1 MPVDK
6 STQVAR
12 SQVLSGEET
21 EFPLVMRGY
30 DRELVDDALR
40 DLRRELLQLSGQNAQ
55 LAAELRETSNRMIAA
70 EKELEEVGEP
80 SYAGV
85 GAKAALILSTSEEQA
100 KRLVLDAET
109 EAAIT
114 KKNLNEELEEQR
126 REAKGYYDSL
136 VSEAQRRADRI
147 INAATV
153 EYDAAIQD
161 AKNKAAE
168 IVDEAVREA
177 GAIRGSIAT
186 EVAKLR
192 ATAKREVENLK
203 AKVDRDLAEKKLLA
217 TRETNTSIDMFR
229 ALSLVSD
236 QARIDLELELTA
248 RRAEA
253 EQTYLRKHQEAVAAT
268 QRYLDDANAQLALA
282 ITRANAARLEAE
294 TLEAAARSINK
305 KLTDET
311 RVKVDAMIAAAD
323 AEAREIIRNANAK
336 AAEDIRE
343 AEAKLRRL
351 EVERDAVS
359 QYVQNLKSVFE
370 RLQANLNIS

>member
-136 VSEAQRRADRI
+136 VSEAQRREELI
-147 INAATV
+147 INAAT
-153 EYDAAIQD
+153 E
-161 AKNKAAE
+161 E
-168 IVDEAVREA
+168 
-177 GAIRGSIAT
+177 
-186 EVAKLR
+186 
-192 ATAKREVENLK
+192 
-203 AKVDRDLAEKKLLA
+203 
-217 TRETNTSIDMFR
+217 
-229 ALSLVSD
+229 
-236 QARIDLELELTA
+236 
-248 RRAEA
+248 
-253 EQTYLRKHQEAVAAT
+253 
-268 QRYLDDANAQLALA
+268 
-282 ITRANAARLEAE
+282 
-294 TLEAAARSINK
+294 
-305 KLTDET
+305 
-311 RVKVDAMIAAAD
+311 
-323 AEAREIIRNANAK
+323 
-336 AAEDIRE
+336 
-343 AEAKLRRL
+343 
-351 EVERDAVS
+351 
-359 QYVQNLKSVFE
+359 
-370 RLQANLNIS
+370 

>member
-6 STQVAR
+6 SIEVAR
-12 SQVLSGEET
+12 SPDLSAEET

-30 DRELVDDALR
+30 ERESVDDAIR
-40 DLRRELLQLSGQNAQ
+40 DLRRELLQLSAQNAQ
-55 LAAELRETSNRMIAA
+55 LAAELRETSNRLIAA
-70 EKELEEVGEP
+70 EGQLGEVGEP

-109 EAAIT
+109 EASLT
-114 KKNLNEELEEQR
+114 RKNLHEELEAQR
-126 REAKGYYDSL
+126 NEAKGYYDAL
-136 VSEAQRRADRI
+136 VAESQRRADRI
-147 INAATV
+147 LNAATV
-153 EYDAAIQD
+153 EYDQAIAD
-161 AKNKAAE
+161 AKSKAAE
-168 IVDEAVREA
+168 IVDESIREA

-192 ATAKREVENLK
+192 ATAKRETEALR
-203 AKVDRDLAEKKLLA
+203 AKVDRDLAEKKLIA
-217 TRETNTSIDMFR
+217 SRENSAALDYNR
-229 ALSLVSD
+229 ALSVITE

-268 QRYLDDANAQLALA
+268 QRYLDDANSQLSTA

-294 TLEAAARSINK
+294 TLEAAARAINK
-305 KLTDET
+305 KSTDET
-311 RVKVDAMIAAAD
+311 RLKVDAMVAAAEAESRNIVSD
-323 AEAREIIRNANAK
+323 AVAKANA
-336 AAEDIRE
+336 EIRE
-343 AEAKLRRL
+343 AENKLRRL

>member
-6 STQVAR
+6 SIEVAR
-12 SQVLSGEET
+12 SPDLSAEET

-30 DRELVDDALR
+30 ERESVDDAIR
-40 DLRRELLQLSGQNAQ
+40 DLRRELLQLSAQNAQ
-55 LAAELRETSNRMIAA
+55 LAAELRETSNRLIAA
-70 EKELEEVGEP
+70 ESQLGEVGEP

-109 EAAIT
+109 EASLT
-114 KKNLNEELEEQR
+114 RKNLHEELEAQR
-126 REAKGYYDSL
+126 NEAKGYYDAL
-136 VSEAQRRADRI
+136 VAEAQRRADRI
-147 INAATV
+147 LNAATI
-153 EYDAAIQD
+153 EYDQAIAD
-161 AKNKAAE
+161 AKSKAAE
-168 IVDEAVREA
+168 IVDEGIREA
-177 GAIRGSIAT
+177 GAVRGSIAT

-192 ATAKREVENLK
+192 ATTKRETEALR
-203 AKVDRDLAEKKLLA
+203 AKVDRDLAEKKLIA
-217 TRETNTSIDMFR
+217 SRENNAALDYNR
-229 ALSLVSD
+229 ALSIITE

-268 QRYLDDANAQLALA
+268 QRYLDDANAQLSTA

-294 TLEAAARSINK
+294 TLEAAARAINK
-305 KLTDET
+305 KSTDET
-311 RVKVDAMIAAAD
+311 RLKVDAMVAAAE
-323 AEAREIIRNANAK
+323 AEARNIVSDAHAKANA
-336 AAEDIRE
+336 EIRE
-343 AEAKLRRL
+343 AENKLRRL

>member
-12 SQVLSGEET
+12 SPELSGEET

-30 DRELVDDALR
+30 DRELVDDALL
-40 DLRRELLQLSGQNAQ
+40 DLRRELLQLSAQNAQ
-55 LAAELRETSNRMIAA
+55 LAAELRETSNRLVAA
-70 EKELEEVGEP
+70 ETQLAEVGEP

-100 KRLVLDAET
+100 KRLLLEAET
-109 EAAIT
+109 EASIT
-114 KKNLNEELEEQR
+114 RKNLLEEIEQQR
-126 REAKGYYDSL
+126 TEAKSYYDAL
-136 VSEAQRRADRI
+136 VAEAQRRADRI
-147 INAATV
+147 LNAANL
-153 EYDAAIQD
+153 EYDQTIAD
-161 AKNKAAE
+161 AKSKGAE
-168 IVDEAVREA
+168 IVDEAIREA
-177 GAIRGSIAT
+177 GAIRGAIAT

-192 ATAKREVENLK
+192 ATAKREIETQRSK
-203 AKVDRDLAEKKLLA
+203 ADRDIAEKKLLA
-217 TRETNTSIDMFR
+217 AREINANLDYNR
-229 ALSLVSD
+229 ALAIITE

-268 QRYLDDANAQLALA
+268 QRYLDDANAQLSLA

-294 TLEAAARSINK
+294 TLEAAARAINK
-305 KLTDET
+305 KSTDET
-311 RVKVDAMIAAAD
+311 RQKVDAMIAAAE
-323 AEAREIIRNANAK
+323 AEARTIVADAHSK
-336 AAEDIRE
+336 STAEIRE

-359 QYVQNLKSVFE
+359 QYVDNLKSVFE
-370 RLQANLNIS
+370 RLQANLKIS

>member
-6 STQVAR
+6 STEVAR
-12 SQVLSGEET
+12 SPVLSGEET

-30 DRELVDDALR
+30 ERESVDDALR
-40 DLRRELLQLSGQNAQ
+40 DLRRELLQLSAQNAQ
-55 LAAELRETSNRMIAA
+55 LASELRETSNRLIAA
-70 EKELEEVGEP
+70 EGQLSEVGEP

-109 EAAIT
+109 EANLIR
-114 KKNLNEELEEQR
+114 KNVNEELELQR
-126 REAKGYYDSL
+126 NEAKGYYDAL
-136 VSEAQRRADRI
+136 VAEAQRRADRLM
-147 INAATV
+147 NAATV
-153 EYDAAIQD
+153 EYDQAIAD
-161 AKNKAAE
+161 AKSKGAE

-192 ATAKREVENLK
+192 ATAKRETEALR
-203 AKVDRDLAEKKLLA
+203 AKVDRDLAEKKLIA
-217 TRETNTSIDMFR
+217 NREINAQLDYNR
-229 ALSLVSD
+229 ALSIITE

-268 QRYLDDANAQLALA
+268 QRYLDDANAQLSTA

-294 TLEAAARSINK
+294 TLEAAARAINK
-305 KLTDET
+305 KSMDET
-311 RVKVDAMIAAAD
+311 RIKVDALVAAAE
-323 AEAREIIRNANAK
+323 AEARTIVSDATARANA
-336 AAEDIRE
+336 ELRE
-343 AEAKLRRL
+343 AENKLRRL
-351 EVERDAVS
+351 EVERDAVAG
-359 QYVQNLKSVFE
+359 YVQNLKSVFE
-370 RLQANLNIS
+370 RLQANLNFN

>member
-6 STQVAR
+6 STEVAR
-12 SQVLSGEET
+12 SLDLSGEET

-30 DRELVDDALR
+30 EREAVDDALR
-40 DLRRELLQLSGQNAQ
+40 DLRRELLQLSAQNAQ
-55 LAAELRETSNRMIAA
+55 LASELRETSNRLIEA
-70 EKELEEVGEP
+70 EGQLGEVGEP

-109 EAAIT
+109 EANLT
-114 KKNLNEELEEQR
+114 RKNLHEELESQR
-126 REAKGYYDSL
+126 NEAKGYYDAL
-136 VSEAQRRADRI
+136 VAEAQRRADRLM
-147 INAATV
+147 NAATI
-153 EYDAAIQD
+153 EYDQAIAD
-161 AKNKAAE
+161 AKSKGAE
-168 IVDEAVREA
+168 IVDEAIREA
-177 GAIRGSIAT
+177 GAIRGAIAT

-192 ATAKREVENLK
+192 ATAKRETEAMR
-203 AKVDRDLAEKKLLA
+203 AKVDRDLAEKKLIA
-217 TRETNTSIDMFR
+217 NREINAQIDYNR
-229 ALSLVSD
+229 ALSIITE

-268 QRYLDDANAQLALA
+268 QRYLDDANAQLSTA

-294 TLEAAARSINK
+294 TLEAAARAINK
-305 KLTDET
+305 KSTDET
-311 RVKVDAMIAAAD
+311 RLKVDAMVAAAE
-323 AEAREIIRNANAK
+323 AEARTIISDANAR
-336 AAEDIRE
+336 ANAEIRE
-343 AEAKLRRL
+343 AENKLRRL

-370 RLQANLNIS
+370 RLQANLNIT

>member
-6 STQVAR
+6 STEVAR
-12 SQVLSGEET
+12 SPVLSGEET

-30 DRELVDDALR
+30 ERESVDDALR
-40 DLRRELLQLSGQNAQ
+40 DLRRELLQLSAQNAQ
-55 LAAELRETSNRMIAA
+55 LANELRETSNRLIVA
-70 EKELEEVGEP
+70 ESQLGEVGEP

-100 KRLVLDAET
+100 KRLVLEAET
-109 EAAIT
+109 SASMIR
-114 KKNLNEELEEQR
+114 KDLDQELEAQR
-126 REAKGYYDSL
+126 NEAKGYYDAL
-136 VSEAQRRADRI
+136 VAEAQRRADRL
-147 INAATV
+147 INAATLD
-153 EYDAAIQD
+153 YDQAIAD
-161 AKNKAAE
+161 AKSKGAE
-168 IVDEAVREA
+168 IVAEAIREA
-177 GAIRGSIAT
+177 GSIRGSIAT

-192 ATAKREVENLK
+192 ATAKRETEALR
-203 AKVDRDLAEKKLLA
+203 AKVDRDLAEKKLIA
-217 TRETNTSIDMFR
+217 NREINSSVDYNR
-229 ALSLVSD
+229 ALSIITE

-268 QRYLDDANAQLALA
+268 QRYLDDANSQLSTA

-294 TLEAAARSINK
+294 TLEAAARAINK
-305 KLTDET
+305 KSTDET
-311 RVKVDAMIAAAD
+311 RLKVDAMVASAE
-323 AEAREIIRNANAK
+323 AEARNIVTEAQSRANA
-336 AAEDIRE
+336 ELRE
-343 AEAKLRRL
+343 AENKLRRL

>member
-6 STQVAR
+6 STQVPR
-12 SQVLSGEET
+12 SLVLSGEDT
-21 EFPLVMRGY
+21 EFPIVMRGY
-30 DRELVDDALR
+30 ERELVEDALR

-55 LAAELRETSNRMIAA
+55 LSAELRETSNRLIAA

-114 KKNLNEELEEQR
+114 RKNLHEELEEQR

-136 VSEAQRRADRI
+136 VAEAQRRADRI
-147 INAATV
+147 INASTV

-177 GAIRGSIAT
+177 GAIRGAIAT
-186 EVAKLR
+186 EVAKIR
-192 ATAKREVENLK
+192 ATAKREAETLR

-217 TRETNTSIDMFR
+217 ARDINANLDFNR
-229 ALSLVSD
+229 ALSLISD
-236 QARIDLELELTA
+236 QARVDLELELTA

-305 KLTDET
+305 KLTEET
-311 RVKVDAMIAAAD
+311 RNKVDAMIAAAD
-323 AEAREIIRNANAK
+323 AESRQIITEANSL
-336 AAEDIRE
+336 AAANIRE
-343 AEAKLRRL
+343 AENKLRRL

>member
-6 STQVAR
+6 STEVAR
-12 SQVLSGEET
+12 SPELSAEET

-30 DRELVDDALR
+30 DRELVDDALL
-40 DLRRELLQLSGQNAQ
+40 DLRRELLQLSAQNAQ
-55 LAAELRETSNRMIAA
+55 LASELRETSNRLVAA
-70 EKELEEVGEP
+70 EGQLAEVGEP

-100 KRLVLDAET
+100 KRLLLEAET
-109 EAAIT
+109 EANIT
-114 KKNLNEELEEQR
+114 RKNLHEELELQR
-126 REAKGYYDSL
+126 SEAKGYYDAL
-136 VSEAQRRADRI
+136 VAEAQRRADRI
-147 INAATV
+147 LNAANL
-153 EYDAAIQD
+153 EYDQAIAD
-161 AKNKAAE
+161 AKSKAAE
-168 IVDEAVREA
+168 IVDEGIREA

-192 ATAKREVENLK
+192 ATAKREVETLRAK
-203 AKVDRDLAEKKLLA
+203 ADRDIAEKKLLA
-217 TRETNTSIDMFR
+217 NREINASLDYNR
-229 ALSLVSD
+229 ALSMITE

-268 QRYLDDANAQLALA
+268 QRYLDDANSQLSIA

-305 KLTDET
+305 KSTDET
-311 RVKVDAMIAAAD
+311 RQKIDAMVAAAE
-323 AEAREIIRNANAK
+323 AEARTIVSEAHAT
-336 AAEDIRE
+336 ATAEIRE

-359 QYVQNLKSVFE
+359 QYVENLKAVFE
-370 RLQANLNIS
+370 RLQANLKIS

>member
-6 STQVAR
+6 STEVAR
-12 SQVLSGEET
+12 SLELSAEET

-30 DRELVDDALR
+30 DRELVDDALL
-40 DLRRELLQLSGQNAQ
+40 DLRRELLQLSAQNAQ
-55 LAAELRETSNRMIAA
+55 LASELRETSNRLIAA
-70 EKELEEVGEP
+70 ENQIAEVGEP

-100 KRLVLDAET
+100 KRLLLEAET
-109 EAAIT
+109 EASIT
-114 KKNLNEELEEQR
+114 LKNLTEELELQR
-126 REAKGYYDSL
+126 SEAKGYYDAL
-136 VSEAQRRADRI
+136 VAEAQRRADRI
-147 INAATV
+147 LNAANV
-153 EYDAAIQD
+153 EYDQAIAD
-161 AKNKAAE
+161 AKSKAAE
-168 IVDEAVREA
+168 IVDEGIREA

-192 ATAKREVENLK
+192 ATAKREVETLR
-203 AKVDRDLAEKKLLA
+203 AKVDRDIAEKKLLA
-217 TRETNTSIDMFR
+217 NRDMNASLDYNR
-229 ALSLVSD
+229 ALSIITD

-268 QRYLDDANAQLALA
+268 QRYLDDANAQLSVA

-305 KLTDET
+305 KSTDET
-311 RVKVDAMIAAAD
+311 RQKIDAMVAAAE
-323 AEAREIIRNANAK
+323 AEARTIVADAH
-336 AAEDIRE
+336 ATATAEIRE

-359 QYVQNLKSVFE
+359 QYVENLKSVFE
-370 RLQANLNIS
+370 RLQANLKTS

>member
-1 MPVDK
+1 MDK
-6 STQVAR
+6 STEVAR
-12 SQVLSGEET
+12 SPDLSGEET

-30 DRELVDDALR
+30 EREAVDDALR
-40 DLRRELLQLSGQNAQ
+40 DLRRELLQLSAQNAQ
-55 LAAELRETSNRMIAA
+55 LASELRETSNRLIAA
-70 EKELEEVGEP
+70 EGQLGEVGEP

-109 EAAIT
+109 EASLT
-114 KKNLNEELEEQR
+114 RKNLHEELESQR
-126 REAKGYYDSL
+126 NEAKGYYDAL
-136 VSEAQRRADRI
+136 VAEAQRRADRLM
-147 INAATV
+147 NAATI
-153 EYDAAIQD
+153 EYDQAIAD
-161 AKNKAAE
+161 AKSKGAE
-168 IVDEAVREA
+168 IVDEAIREA

-192 ATAKREVENLK
+192 ATAKRETEALR
-203 AKVDRDLAEKKLLA
+203 AKVDRDLAEKKLIA
-217 TRETNTSIDMFR
+217 NREMNSQIDYNR
-229 ALSLVSD
+229 ALSIITE

-268 QRYLDDANAQLALA
+268 QRYLDDANTQLSTA

-294 TLEAAARSINK
+294 TLEAAARAINK
-305 KLTDET
+305 KSTDET
-311 RVKVDAMIAAAD
+311 RLKVDAMVAAAEAESRTIISD
-323 AEAREIIRNANAK
+323 ATARANA
-336 AAEDIRE
+336 EIRE
-343 AEAKLRRL
+343 AENKLRRL

>member
-1 MPVDK
+1 MDK
-6 STQVAR
+6 STEVAR
-12 SQVLSGEET
+12 STELSAEET

-30 DRELVDDALR
+30 DREAVDDALI
-40 DLRRELLQLSGQNAQ
+40 DLRRELLQLSAQNAQ
-55 LAAELRETSNRMIAA
+55 LASELRETSNRLIAA
-70 EKELEEVGEP
+70 ESQLAEVGEP

-100 KRLVLDAET
+100 KRLVLEAET
-109 EAAIT
+109 EASIT
-114 KKNLNEELEEQR
+114 RKNLHEELETQR
-126 REAKGYYDSL
+126 NEAKGYYDAL
-136 VSEAQRRADRI
+136 VAEAQRRADRL
-147 INAATV
+147 INAANV
-153 EYDAAIQD
+153 EYEQAIAD
-161 AKNKAAE
+161 AKSKAAE
-168 IVDEAVREA
+168 IVDEGIREA

-192 ATAKREVENLK
+192 ATAKRETEALR

-217 TRETNTSIDMFR
+217 AREINSQIDYNR
-229 ALSLVSD
+229 ALSIITE

-268 QRYLDDANAQLALA
+268 QRYLDDANGQLTLA

-305 KLTDET
+305 KSTDET
-311 RVKVDAMIAAAD
+311 RLKIDAMIAAAE
-323 AEAREIIRNANAK
+323 AEARTIV
-336 AAEDIRE
+336 AEAHSSASNELRE

-351 EVERDAVS
+351 EVEREAVS
-359 QYVQNLKSVFE
+359 QYVENLKSVFE
-370 RLQANLNIS
+370 RLQSNLNIR